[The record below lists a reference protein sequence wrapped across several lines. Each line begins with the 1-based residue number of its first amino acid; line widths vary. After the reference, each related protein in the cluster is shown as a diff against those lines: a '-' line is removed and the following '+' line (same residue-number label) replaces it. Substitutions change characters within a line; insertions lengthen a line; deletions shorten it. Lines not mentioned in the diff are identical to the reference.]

1 MEIDVKVLET
11 ETSRSALENIQ
22 EAALLFPD
30 YESLRSGALKELYD
44 QQRVVQEYFEEAS
57 HITGL
62 NVTRLLFNA
71 SESELRSM
79 PDAYALLFLLQAS
92 VVEYI
97 SSKNITITHVGG
109 YGLGAYGALYGAR
122 AYTFADGLYL
132 VSKWATAYYELLQE
146 KNFKKISVSGVTLKE
161 LKKVLSSQDTHQVM
175 LSEKFSETGFAVSGV
190 RSVVEFCEEELLKL
204 QEKCMIIEL
213 PLEGGLYADLAPEI
227 TLNFKLYL
235 EKVEFKD
242 SQTICF
248 SPHKTEDLVTAQQI
262 KDFII
267 EQPFLYQD
275 RVQLIE
281 RYAACQTIIVPLADE
296 ALLAQLRA
304 RYPEKNIITL
314 R

>member
-1 MEIDVKVLET
+1 METDVKVLET
-11 ETSRSALENIQ
+11 EMGETALENIQ

-30 YESLRSGALKELYD
+30 YESLRSGASKELYD
-44 QQRVVQEYFEEAS
+44 RERVVQEYFEQAA

-92 VVEYI
+92 AVEYI
-97 SSKNITITHVGG
+97 RSKNITIKHVGG
-109 YGLGAYGALYGAR
+109 CGLGAYGALYGAR

-161 LKKVLSSQDTHQVM
+161 LKKVLSSLDVHQVM
-175 LSEKFSETGFAVSGV
+175 LSEKLSDDSFVVSGV

-204 QEKCMIIEL
+204 HGNCLIVEL
-213 PLEGGLYADLAPEI
+213 SLEGGLYADLAPES
-227 TLNFKLYL
+227 TLTFKQYL

-242 SQTICF
+242 AETVCF
-248 SPHKTEDLVTAQQI
+248 SPHKSEDLVTALQI

-281 RYAACQTIIVPLADE
+281 RYAACETIIVPFADE
-296 ALLAQLRA
+296 ALLTQLSA

>member
-1 MEIDVKVLET
+1 METDVKVLET
-11 ETSRSALENIQ
+11 EHNKTALENIH

-30 YESLRSGALKELYD
+30 YESLISGIAKDLHDRE
-44 QQRVVQEYFEEAS
+44 RVVQESFEEAA

-71 SESELRSM
+71 SASELRAL

-92 VVEYI
+92 AVEYI
-97 SSKNITITHVGG
+97 RSKNITVTHVGG
-109 YGLGAYGALYGAR
+109 YGLGAYGALHAAR

-146 KNFKKISVSGVTLKE
+146 KNFKKISVSHVTLKE
-161 LKKVLSSQDTHQVM
+161 LKKVLSAQDVHQVM
-175 LSEKFSETGFAVSGV
+175 LSEKLSDDTFVVSGV

-204 QEKCMIIEL
+204 HGNCLIVEL
-213 PLEGGLYADLAPEI
+213 ALEGGLYADLAPES
-227 TLNFKLYL
+227 TVNFKQYL

-242 SQTICF
+242 SEIPCF
-248 SPHKTEDLVTAQQI
+248 SPNISQDLLLAQQI

-281 RYAACQTIIVPLADE
+281 RYAACENIIAPFADE
-296 ALLAQLRA
+296 ALIAQLVA